1 MEAAVSIVQ
10 ENELES
16 IIEEMNQVLAVL
28 DDQGL
33 QIPAVHLANAIHCLE
48 GMSG

>member
-1 MEAAVSIVQ
+1 MENAVHVLQ

-16 IIEEMNQVLAVL
+16 ILEEMSQLLAAL

-33 QIPAVHLANAIHCLE
+33 QIPAVHLANAIDSLE
-48 GMSG
+48 QMTD